1 MVSVDLCVALN
12 VSFGKCSFNCGTTW
26 AGISDKSITIVVLE
40 ATHSGVDKLEVI
52 VSIVLQFNIQLPW
65 LIE

>member
-1 MVSVDLCVALN
+1 VSVDFCVALN
-12 VSFGKCSFNCGTTW
+12 VNFGKCSLNCGTTW